1 MTILKQNTVLTVQ
14 GNNTGLTPF
23 ERDVI
28 KQLPFSL
35 QAYVK
40 AMDSPKVFEMKPG
53 DAETM
58 IYDLIT
64 ETQLNIGHT
73 KSAEDMEINLVSSAA
88 ILNLI
93 YQKYRSLTVAELKL
107 SFLNGSIGD
116 YGEYIGV
123 NLLSASK
130 WIKGYSLSEIKK
142 RAFEEW
148 NKKIDAREKVELTD
162 EEKNKMNLQA
172 CISYYND
179 FRSGSVQNYVTDLL
193 RAIYYDILLSNGL
206 INFDEGKR
214 YEIHEMA
221 LDEIKRN
228 PNKKQKGLGSE
239 ISLLAKQQ
247 GRLNEVSKRIA
258 LHEYFRDLIKDG
270 KELSELL
277 KLKNE

>member
-1 MTILKQNTVLTVQ
+1 MTTSKQNTELTVQ

-23 ERDVI
+23 EIDVI
-28 KQLPFSL
+28 KELPFSL

-40 AMDSPKVFEMKPG
+40 AKYSQKVFEMKPE

-64 ETQLNIGHT
+64 ETQLKIGHT
-73 KSAEDMEINLVSSAA
+73 KSAEDMEINLVTAAA

-93 YQKYRSLTVAELKL
+93 YKKYRLLTVAELKL
-107 SFLNGSIGD
+107 SFFNGSVGD

-148 NKKIDAREKVELTD
+148 NKKIDAGEKVELTED
-162 EEKNKMNLQA
+162 DKNKMNLQA
-172 CISYYND
+172 CISYYKE
-179 FRSGSVQNYVTDLL
+179 FRDGSVQYYFTDLL
-193 RAIYYDILLSNGL
+193 LAIFYDILLANGL
-206 INFDEGKR
+206 INFDEDKR

-247 GRLNEVSKRIA
+247 GRLNEVSKRLA